1 MPCFQEP
8 DSRRDKHSKPG
19 RIPLT
24 LFSPRWLEACRYQR
38 HNRYRT
44 SIRQERRSSVATST
58 PSKMSS
64 PICSFQSSLTLP
76 KKWKKRLDSV
86 SDSRHCLVKPLHQQD
101 VLHIPR
107 VPNGNN
113 MLEAIVSVLGLMFI
127 GVFGWTIQLGNRVT
141 TIEAQHLGLK
151 ELITEKFAEVNR
163 RLERIERGMNGHLK
177 EN

>member
-1 MPCFQEP
+1 
-8 DSRRDKHSKPG
+8 
-19 RIPLT
+19 
-24 LFSPRWLEACRYQR
+24 
-38 HNRYRT
+38 
-44 SIRQERRSSVATST
+44 
-58 PSKMSS
+58 
-64 PICSFQSSLTLP
+64 
-76 KKWKKRLDSV
+76 
-86 SDSRHCLVKPLHQQD
+86 
-101 VLHIPR
+101 
-107 VPNGNN
+107 